1 MLEKYKL
8 AARLLLIFFCGKNG
22 IAVPC
27 IKGGILL
34 MSKVLIVEDDL
45 SIGEMMSIYLNEEGY
60 EVKRAEDGKA
70 AEKEFKEFGPD
81 VIVLDVMLPD
91 TDGLQLCTYFRSKSS
106 LPILMVSAKSEV
118 SDRVKGL
125 VTGAD
130 DYLCKP
136 FSMRE
141 FSARVQALL
150 RRAQSVPAVTSTNEP
165 TTEASIHLDLEKRCL
180 YVSQLV
186 VDTTFS
192 EFEIMKLFW
201 QNQGRVYSR
210 EELLNR
216 VRGFDS
222 YVTERAIDV
231 HIANLRKKIENDPKE
246 PKYIKTVWGVGYK
259 FLML

>member
-1 MLEKYKL
+1 
-8 AARLLLIFFCGKNG
+8 
-22 IAVPC
+22 
-27 IKGGILL
+27 
-34 MSKVLIVEDDL
+34 MSKILIIEDDL
-45 SIGEMMSIYLNEEGY
+45 SIGEMMSIYLYEEGY
-60 EVKRAEDGKA
+60 QVMRAETGRQGEVLFRDF
-70 AEKEFKEFGPD
+70 EPD
-81 VIVLDVMLPD
+81 VIVLDIMLPD
-91 TDGLQLCTYFRSKSS
+91 VDGIQLCTDFRNSS
-106 LPILMVSAKSEV
+106 TIPILMVSAKNEV

-125 VTGAD
+125 QTGAD

-141 FSARVQALL
+141 LSARIQALL
-150 RRAQSVPAVTSTNEP
+150 RRSHAFPLPVPSTETSEQVVY
-165 TTEASIHLDLEKRCL
+165 LDLEKRCL
-180 YVSQLV
+180 FVHSKIIE
-186 VDTTFS
+186 TTFS

-231 HIANLRKKIENDPKE
+231 HIANLRKKIEADPKE

-259 FLML
+259 FLLT